1 MELLDIQTH
10 SFSSLFKNAPLYR
23 KNAVVRAR
31 QVIEEEMLE
40 TVLANG
46 FVEITRLVPIGC
58 WIITNPGGEE
68 YAIPEERFHS
78 RYEETDTPGV
88 YHAKGEIRAI
98 QNTTGSPIEIIA
110 PWGGSQFGDSQCI
123 LAAGCDE
130 DMNATDYRYI
140 IGYKEFL
147 DTYFLV
153 E

>member
-1 MELLDIQTH
+1 MELLDIQNH

-110 PWGGSQFGDSQCI
+110 PWGGSQFGDSRCI

-140 IGYKEFL
+140 IGYEEFL